1 MSALSEMPAAGAFVA
16 ANGEFAWR
24 RQDIEP
30 ALNAIRD
37 SGCATLGG
45 EVWLIT
51 GEHSWDGLIPSLGG
65 GPPAIR
71 RIQQAAD
78 QPAPLPGPYASRDHL
93 TYDLVERDEAG
104 RVALPEENQGQRR
117 RQTIRVGALGEPIRC
132 AAPSAKPPA
141 ARLRRPCSET

>member
-37 SGCATLGG
+37 SGYATLGG

-65 GPPAIR
+65 GPPGVWHWETQPRSASESWQQYCIR
-71 RIQQAAD
+71 TAAESVE
-78 QPAPLPGPYASRDHL
+78 AVRD
-93 TYDLVERDEAG
+93 
-104 RVALPEENQGQRR
+104 
-117 RQTIRVGALGEPIRC
+117 IRVEQET
-132 AAPSAKPPA
+132 PSELID
-141 ARLRRPCSET
+141 RLRFNVTYVAEPKT

>member
-37 SGCATLGG
+37 SGRATLGG

-65 GPPAIR
+65 GPPGVWHWETEPRSASESW
-71 RIQQAAD
+71 QQYCARTAAESVE
-78 QPAPLPGPYASRDHL
+78 AVRDMR
-93 TYDLVERDEAG
+93 VERDT
-104 RVALPEENQGQRR
+104 LPEL
-117 RQTIRVGALGEPIRC
+117 ID
-132 AAPSAKPPA
+132 
-141 ARLRRPCSET
+141 RLRFNVTYVTEPKT